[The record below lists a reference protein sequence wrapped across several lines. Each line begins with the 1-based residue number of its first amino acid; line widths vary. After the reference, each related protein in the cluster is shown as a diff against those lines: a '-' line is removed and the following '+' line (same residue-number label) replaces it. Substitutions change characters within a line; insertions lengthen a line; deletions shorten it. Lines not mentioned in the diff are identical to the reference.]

1 MPEYEY
7 EIIESDGRLVKGQ
20 AEAATVT
27 DLVRELS
34 AGGGTVVEVHARRSA
49 GRAVFRRRLRPQER
63 VTAFHELAVLLGS
76 GVSLGDAVQAQAR
89 GSNHPEIG
97 AAFQSMATALLRGQ
111 SFREALRGAGL
122 ELPSYLH
129 HLVEAGELSGRLAEA
144 LRRAVEQMQYDQRV
158 AAELR
163 SALLYPAILVL
174 AGFAAVL
181 LVFVFVIPQFSNLL
195 EEANELPLLAEAV
208 LRTGVWFNAN
218 AVLVAAVIAAALA
231 VAVTLLRQPAVRQRA
246 RDAVAALPVL
256 GGWLGELDTAKW
268 ASLMSAMLAS
278 RVSLLD
284 ALGLAS
290 RGVRLTR
297 RRTTLEQATG
307 DVRGGASLSA
317 ALEKRS
323 ALTPTAYNLLR
334 VGEHSGAALRDAA
347 RARRALRGERHPPDE
362 ALPHRGRAA
371 GHSVDRGISRG
382 HHDRNHPGDHQC
394 QRHRQSKRSP
404 DRVTHP

>member
-7 EIIESDGRLVKGQ
+7 EIIDPDGRLVKGQ
-20 AEAATVT
+20 AKASTVT

-34 AGGGTVVEVHARRSA
+34 AGGGTVVEVNERRA
-49 GRAVFRRRLRPQER
+49 AARAVFRRRLRPQER
-63 VTAFHELAVLLGS
+63 VTAFHELSVLLGS
-76 GVSLGDAVQAQAR
+76 GVSLGDAVQAQAS
-89 GSNHPEIG
+89 GSHHPEIG
-97 AAFQSMATALLRGQ
+97 AAFQSIARALLRGQ
-111 SFREALRGAGL
+111 SFGEALRDAGL
-122 ELPSYLH
+122 GLPSYVH
-129 HLVEAGELSGRLAEA
+129 HLVEAGELSGRLAES

-163 SALLYPAILVL
+163 SSLLYPAILLV

-195 EEANELPLLAEAV
+195 DEANELPFLAEAV
-208 LRTGVWFNAN
+208 LLTGMWFNEN
-218 AVLVAAVIAAALA
+218 ALLVAGALTAALA
-231 VAVTLLRQPAVRQRA
+231 AAATLLRQPAVRQRA

-256 GGWLGELDTAKW
+256 GEWLDEVDTAKW

-290 RGVRLTR
+290 RGVRLSR
-297 RRTTLEQATG
+297 RRTTLEQAIG

-317 ALEKRS
+317 ALEKRG

-334 VGEHSGAALRDAA
+334 VGEQSGQLPQMLRALAALFEENGT
-347 RARRALRGERHPPDE
+347 RRIKRFLTVIEPLAILLIG
-362 ALPHRGRAA
+362 AFLGVIMIGIILAIT
-371 GHSVDRGISRG
+371 SVNDIAI
-382 HHDRNHPGDHQC
+382 
-394 QRHRQSKRSP
+394 
-404 DRVTHP
+404 

>member
-1 MPEYEY
+1 MPEFEY
-7 EIIESDGRLVKGQ
+7 EIIESDGRLVKGR

-27 DLVRELS
+27 DLVRDLS
-34 AGGGTVVEVHARRSA
+34 AGGGTVVEAKERRAAARA
-49 GRAVFRRRLRPQER
+49 AFRRRLRPQER
-63 VTAFHELAVLLGS
+63 VNAFHELAVLLGS
-76 GVSLGDAVQAQAR
+76 GVTLGEAVQAQAR
-89 GSNHPEIG
+89 GSAYPEIG

-111 SFREALRGAGL
+111 SFRDALRGAGL
-122 ELPSYLH
+122 DLPSYVH

-163 SALLYPAILVL
+163 SALLYPAILVV

-195 EEANELPLLAEAV
+195 DEANELPLLAEAV
-208 LRTGVWFNAN
+208 LRSGVWFNEN
-218 AVLVAAVIAAALA
+218 AVLVAAAAAAALA
-231 VAVTLLRQPAVRQRA
+231 MAAALLRQDAVRQRA
-246 RDAVAALPVL
+246 RDALASLPVL
-256 GGWLGELDTAKW
+256 GDWLGELDTAKW

-297 RRTTLEQATG
+297 RRSTLEQATG
-307 DVRGGASLSA
+307 DVRGGDSLSA
-317 ALEKRS
+317 ALEKRG

-334 VGEHSGAALRDAA
+334 VGEQSGQLPEML
-347 RARRALRGERHPPDE
+347 RALATLYEENGTRRMKRFLTVVEPLAILLIG
-362 ALPHRGRAA
+362 AFLGVIMIGIILAIT
-371 GHSVDRGISRG
+371 SVNDIAI
-382 HHDRNHPGDHQC
+382 
-394 QRHRQSKRSP
+394 
-404 DRVTHP
+404 